1 MFSFIHLSNQAVYQS
16 INIIVYSVPGTE
28 ETAMNEADAVLVLM

>member
-1 MFSFIHLSNQAVYQS
+1 MFSFIHLFNQAVFQS

-28 ETAMNEADAVLVLM
+28 ETAGNEADAAPV